1 MTGAVD
7 RVIPRLVRRKHTQL
21 SSAAVAAT
29 DLYSFRG
36 GASYGCLLLR
46 VPRYRISPKHKCSDV
61 SVGEVTEIK
70 EDKKDFHGSRESSLQ
85 CRCVLDVGATALVT
99 EAATAIFGKASVNAV
114 TGVMTGKRWKAF
126 VADSKEAYDDDDEE
140 EE

>member
-1 MTGAVD
+1 ML
-7 RVIPRLVRRKHTQL
+7 RFEMVR
-21 SSAAVAAT
+21 
-29 DLYSFRG
+29 
-36 GASYGCLLLR
+36 C
-46 VPRYRISPKHKCSDV
+46 
-61 SVGEVTEIK
+61 VGEVTEIK

-114 TGVMTGKRWKAF
+114 TGVMTGKRWTAF

-140 EE
+140 EEEDSGCANCRLQLVVVPSSFLDRYGRCT